1 MNDNVLIV
9 VAHPDDEL
17 LWMWWTIQKLVSQE
31 KKVHILL
38 LAKTWNARKSDDSEQ
53 RLWNFKEVI
62 KRLWVVKFYS
72 EEFPDNAF
80 DTVPL
85 LEIIQ
90 KIELRIWEVK
100 PEIVYTHF
108 YNDLN
113 NDHCITSKAV
123 LTALRPLEK
132 YRYIKKIYL
141 FEVLSTTELSIWWER
156 FIPNCYED
164 IEKYIDKK
172 KELLSIYDSE
182 INDFPHPRSYEWV
195 ETLAKYR
202 GMECWLKHV
211 EAFILYRAVN

>member
-1 MNDNVLIV
+1 MNDNILIV
-9 VAHPDDEL
+9 IAHPDDEL
-17 LWMWWTIQKLVSQE
+17 LWMWWTIQKLVSKW
-31 KKVHILL
+31 KKIHILL
-38 LAKTWNARKSDDSEQ
+38 LSKPWNARKLDE
-53 RLWNFKEVI
+53 WI
-62 KRLWVVKFYS
+62 KRINDFKKVTNALWVEKTFF

-85 LEIIQ
+85 LDIIQ

-132 YRYIKKIYL
+132 YRYIKTIYL
-141 FEVLSTTELSIWWER
+141 FEVLSTTELSIWWEE
-156 FIPNCYED
+156 FKANYYED
-164 IEKYIDKK
+164 IEKYIEKK